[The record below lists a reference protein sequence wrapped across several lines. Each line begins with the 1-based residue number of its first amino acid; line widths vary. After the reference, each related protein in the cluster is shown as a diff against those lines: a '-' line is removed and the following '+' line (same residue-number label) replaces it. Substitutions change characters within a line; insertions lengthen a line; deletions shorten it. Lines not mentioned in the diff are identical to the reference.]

1 MKIKMNQFKK
11 IFGLLLLLPIAACS
25 NASSNSN
32 ANVEKNNVSKTV
44 VNPVPE
50 TSVVISGG
58 NPITDLEKAKSEGK
72 VVFLVITGTGATNL
86 DKAIVIAKEANSKYK
101 KSTVIQ
107 LNRDEAANFGLVS
120 KFGISSVPVPFILVI
135 SPKGL
140 AVGGLAAA
148 TATADQLIAT
158 IPSPKEDEVIFA
170 LSEKKPVFIVVSK
183 KGLTDKTGILKNCK
197 SASSK
202 IASKPTIIEID
213 YSDPKEKDFLTRIG
227 ITPLTD
233 KSKTVVAN
241 VSGQITATYDGI
253 PLESDLI
260 TSANKVIKGGGCSPG
275 GCAPSGCGPKK

>member
-1 MKIKMNQFKK
+1 MRKFKQ
-11 IFGLLLLLPIAACS
+11 IIGLFFLLPMVACG
-25 NASSNSN
+25 NVSSNSN
-32 ANVEKNNVSKTV
+32 VNTEKNNVPNPV
-44 VNPVPE
+44 VNPTPNTPVEAP
-50 TSVVISGG
+50 SGS
-58 NPITDLEKAKSEGK
+58 PITDLEKAKSDGK

-86 DKAIVIAKEANSKYK
+86 DKAVIIAKEANSKYK

-120 KFGISSVPVPFILVI
+120 KFGIASVPLPFILVI

-148 TATADQLIAT
+148 TATADQLIAA

-170 LSEKKPVFIVVSK
+170 LSEKKPVFIVISK

-202 IASKPTIIEID
+202 IASKPTIVEID
-213 YSDPKEKDFLTRIG
+213 FADAKEKDFLTRMGVTSI
-227 ITPLTD
+227 TD
-233 KSKTVVAN
+233 KSKTVVSN
-241 VSGQITATYDGI
+241 VSGQITASYDGI

-260 TSANKVIKGGGCSPG
+260 AAANKVIKTGGCCPGGSNSG
-275 GCAPSGCGPKK
+275 GCAPKK